1 MIKTMKTLKK
11 FNLKNKRVLVR
22 CDFNVPL
29 SSEGLIL
36 DDFRIRETVPTIKYL
51 IKEKAKVILM
61 SHLGRP
67 DGKIMKRF
75 SLLKVQKRLS
85 RYLKKSV
92 LKTNDCLGREVE
104 KKVYNLKPGQVLL
117 LENLR
122 FHKEEEKNDTGFA
135 KVLAKLGEIYIND
148 AFGASHRA
156 HASIVG
162 VPKCLPSGAGFL
174 LEKEI
179 NSLSKIIKN
188 PKKPL
193 VSVIGGAKVETKVK
207 FINRISKISNF
218 VLIGGLIKKEI
229 KKKKVKLDYPK
240 KVVGQ
245 AEPFKGVFRYDI
257 GPGTVKIFKDKIK
270 KAKTI
275 LFNGTLGKIEEKRFS
290 KGTEEVLK
298 AIAKSGAFSVVG
310 GGEAVELINKLGLSS
325 KFGHIST
332 GGGAMLAFL
341 SGEKLPGIEA
351 LKSAKRISIE
361 ALK

>member
-1 MIKTMKTLKK
+1 MKTLKK
-11 FNLKNKRVLVR
+11 FNFKDKRVLVR

-67 DGKIMKRF
+67 DGKVMKKF
-75 SLLKVQKRLS
+75 SLGKVQKRLS

-92 LKTNDCLGREVE
+92 LKTKDCLGEEVE
-104 KKVYNLKPGQVLL
+104 KRVYSLKSGQVLL

-122 FHKEEEKNDTGFA
+122 FHKGEEKNDTGFA
-135 KVLAKLGEIYIND
+135 KALVKLGEIYIND

-162 VPKCLPSGAGFL
+162 IPKYLPSGAGFL

-179 NSLSKIIKN
+179 NSLSKVIKN
-188 PKKPL
+188 PRRPL
-193 VSVIGGAKVETKVK
+193 VYIIGGAKVETKVK
-207 FINRISKISNF
+207 FVNRISKISDF
-218 VLIGGLIKKEI
+218 ILIGGLIKEEI
-229 KKKKVKLDYPK
+229 RENKIKLDYPK
-240 KVVGQ
+240 KIIGQ
-245 AEPFKGVFRYDI
+245 VEPFKGVFRYDI
-257 GPGTVKIFKDKIK
+257 GPGTVKIFKNVIRT
-270 KAKTI
+270 AKTI
-275 LFNGTLGKIEEKRFS
+275 FFNGTLGKIEEKRFS

-298 AIAKSGAFSVVG
+298 AIAKSSAFSVVG

-341 SGEKLPGIEA
+341 SGEKLPGIKA
-351 LKSAKRISIE
+351 LK
-361 ALK
+361 